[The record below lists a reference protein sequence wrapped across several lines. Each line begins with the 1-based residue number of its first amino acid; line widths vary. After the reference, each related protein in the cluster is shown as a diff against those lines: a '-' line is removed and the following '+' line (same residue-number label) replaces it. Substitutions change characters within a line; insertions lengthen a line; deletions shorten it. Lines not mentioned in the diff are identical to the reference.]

1 MWLHPPP
8 TRYSYWESEFV
19 GKLLHN
25 AASTAER
32 GDKLHTYST
41 LWTQLAK
48 KGLVSVPDLA
58 RGGDSG
64 EAGVHKILNTVEF
77 RWDESDWLIAIVSTF
92 PTVFLPRTHLCKQH
106 GELECHRDWDMTF
119 ARPGYLAAN
128 PNTIYTY
135 HHMGRPPDPQ
145 TSWAQAMTWF
155 SSLQSLSKSWTANGL
170 FGAFGR
176 PPGIIAA
183 LGDRYLWHSATF
195 PVVGSVLCLQHLLH
209 RGVLL
214 CSTW

>member
-92 PTVFLPRTHLCKQH
+92 PTVFYHEHIYVSNMANWSAIEIETWLSPGLDTLQRIQTLYTLTTTWGGHQI
-106 GELECHRDWDMTF
+106 HRQVG
-119 ARPGYLAAN
+119 P
-128 PNTIYTY
+128 
-135 HHMGRPPDPQ
+135 
-145 TSWAQAMTWF
+145 
-155 SSLQSLSKSWTANGL
+155 K
-170 FGAFGR
+170 
-176 PPGIIAA
+176 
-183 LGDRYLWHSATF
+183 LWHDY
-195 PVVGSVLCLQHLLH
+195 PVCNLSPSHGLPMVFL
-209 RGVLL
+209 VLL
-214 CSTW
+214 DAHQVL